1 MKKLLV
7 IFIVLS
13 CFVLTENLTAQVI
26 ADFENAGQG
35 TQGFWYG
42 WGTAG
47 SNFKRIDDPIHGGVL
62 SVDVNVAST
71 TGDGPKVA
79 IGGPDPM
86 PFGWTE
92 TSVGARFFT
101 VDVFVPAD
109 FPDKAEVKL
118 WSQDKVNWT
127 WLDVKYVATP
137 RDGVYQLVKGAWN
150 TLTFPI
156 ARSHQLNPK
165 YVPWNA
171 KGGLELYFNEAG
183 WVGTVLVDNFA
194 LVGVEP
200 KLLADFETGTQGFWY
215 GWGNAG
221 SNLRQMDGALAV
233 DINVTSTA
241 GDGPKAA
248 IGGPDP
254 LPLDWTETEV
264 GAYFVTY
271 KVFVPADFPDSAQVK
286 LWCQD
291 KVNWTWNDVK
301 YSVAAPLAGSWKLVK
316 GDWNFLA
323 FPVFRTHQINAKFVP
338 WNAKGGLEFWFNR
351 AGWSGTILIDD
362 FAIHGLEVGKKWNF
376 ADFEK
381 QALGTQGFANTGWN
395 KALTA
400 IAWAADPS
408 GRSAGV
414 LQTDW
419 NSALDAKAQFQL
431 PDLDVQWAAGDTGA
445 TAVTFDLWLPANTP
459 NGTQIGF
466 WAMDKKNRTWTE
478 TAYRVSDSTLVPG
491 KWNTIMYDIVKYAK
505 DGKVNPVG
513 TTLQIGVQILFFDLA
528 WSGSIYF
535 DDFTLIG
542 LEKPAGALKS
552 PAATVRVATDTTA
565 LQAMMDYAVVEWTD
579 NADNLNETY
588 NVYASTQPITDLA
601 ANGVLRI
608 GTKIPRAVQYWNHRP
623 YTTNGDDVTY
633 HYAVTATGLDAV
645 ETPLTNTVGP
655 VTMKSTKTI
664 KAVYKKNFNFNI
676 DGSLAEFEE
685 FKEYANVPES
695 GSATGTWDIEST
707 DINGTVYFVADDYY
721 LYIGAEIVDDDVVMD
736 PGGQAWE
743 GDALEI
749 FMSVYPIA
757 GVKEWHDLGDI
768 DKAGMNDYRFAFT
781 SWGEVQ
787 KNGTA
792 VWATNGMEFLVLPS
806 PTGYL
811 IEALIEF
818 DSLAVDGYMP
828 KHGDMLPLRID
839 INDKDLVADA
849 PSTTRVGQCH
859 LGGISNTENWKR
871 PSTWGY
877 IEIYDPEQVDVEKPV
892 VMVPLKTEISGNYPN
907 PFNPTTILRYELA
920 KDTQVSLVIYNML
933 GQKIKTLV
941 DAPKAIGSYQ
951 VTWDGTNDIS
961 QKVTTG
967 IYFYT
972 FKADGYQK
980 TGKMLLV
987 K

>member
-1 MKKLLV
+1 MKKLL
-7 IFIVLS
+7 IILFVLS
-13 CFVLTENLTAQVI
+13 CFVLTENLSAQVV
-26 ADFENAGQG
+26 ADFENAAQG

-42 WGTAG
+42 WGNAG
-47 SNFKRIDDPIHGGVL
+47 SNFKRVEDPTHGGVL
-62 SVDVNVAST
+62 SIDVNVAST
-71 TGDGPKVA
+71 TGDGPKAA

-92 TSVGARFFT
+92 TKVGARFFT

-118 WSQDKVNWT
+118 WSQDKVNWS

-137 RDGVYQLVKGAWN
+137 WDGVYQLVKGAWN

-156 ARSHQLNPK
+156 ARMHQLNPK

-171 KGGLELYFNEAG
+171 KGGIELFFPEAG
-183 WVGTVLVDNFA
+183 WVGTVLIDNFA

-200 KLLADFETGTQGFWY
+200 KLIADFATGTQGFWY

-221 SNLRQMDGALAV
+221 SNLRQMDGALAI
-233 DINVTSTA
+233 DLNVTSTE

-254 LPLDWTETEV
+254 LPLGWTETEV
-264 GAYFVTY
+264 GAYAITY

-301 YSVAAPLAGSWKLVK
+301 YSVAAPLDGSWKLVK
-316 GDWNFLA
+316 GEWNFLA
-323 FPVFRTHQINAKFVP
+323 FPVYRTHQINPNFVP

-351 AGWSGTILIDD
+351 AGWSGTVMIDD
-362 FAIHGLEVGKKWNF
+362 AAIHGLEVGKKWVF

-400 IAWAADPS
+400 VAWAADPS
-408 GRSAGV
+408 GRTAGV

-419 NSALDAKAQFQL
+419 NSALDAKSQIQL
-431 PDLDVQWAAGDTGA
+431 PDLDVQWTESDTGA
-445 TAVTFDLWLPANTP
+445 TAVTFDIWVPENTP
-459 NGTQIGF
+459 KGTQVGF
-466 WAMDKKNRTWTE
+466 WAMDKKNWTWTE
-478 TAYRVSDSTLVPG
+478 NYYQVTDSTLIPG
-491 KWNTIMYDIVKYAK
+491 KWNTIMYDIVKFVK
-505 DGKVNPVG
+505 EGKVNPVG

-535 DDFTLIG
+535 DNFTLIG
-542 LEKPAGALKS
+542 LEKPAGSLKS
-552 PAATVRVATDTTA
+552 PAATVSVETDTTA
-565 LQAMMDYAVVEWTD
+565 ADVIYDNAVVEWTD
-579 NADNLNETY
+579 NEENLNETY
-588 NVYASTQPITDLA
+588 TVYASLQPITDVNA
-601 ANGVLRI
+601 DGVLRI

-623 YTTNGDDVTY
+623 YTTNGDEVTY
-633 HYAVTATGLDAV
+633 YYAVTATGLDGN
-645 ETPLTNTVGP
+645 ETPLENGVGP
-655 VTMKSTKTI
+655 VTLKSSKTMKAI
-664 KAVYKKNFNFNI
+664 YKKDFDFNI
-676 DGSLAEFEE
+676 DGSLAEFEVY
-685 FKEYANVPES
+685 KEYANTPE
-695 GSATGTWDIEST
+695 GGNATTTWDSEST
-707 DINGTVYFVADDYY
+707 DINGTIYFVTDDYY
-721 LYIGAEIVDDDVVMD
+721 LYIGAEVVDDDVVMD

-743 GDALEI
+743 GDALEF
-749 FMSVYPIA
+749 FMSIYPIA
-757 GVKEWHDLGDI
+757 GVKQWHDLGDI

-781 SWGEVQ
+781 SWGEIQ

-818 DSLAVDGYMP
+818 DSLAVGGYMP
-828 KHGDMLPLRID
+828 KHGDMLPCRVD

-849 PSTTRVGQCH
+849 PSTTRVGQCN
-859 LGGISNTENWKR
+859 LGGAGNTEGWKR

-877 IEIYDPEQVDVEKPV
+877 LEIYDLEKVGVEKPV
-892 VMVPLKTEISGNYPN
+892 VMVPLKTEISANYPN
-907 PFNPTTILRYELA
+907 PFNPTTSLRYDIA

-941 DAPKAIGSYQ
+941 DAPKAAGSYQ
-951 VTWDGTNDIS
+951 INWDGTNDAG

-972 FKADGYQK
+972 FKADGFQK
-980 TGKMLLV
+980 TNKMLLV